1 MIHFIFLEFL
11 KMSPVIRKTF
21 VPSSAD
27 ICIQAATFYS
37 MPVVFTT
44 QAQVCLVNTY
54 IHIGIYIWG
63 DPQRISIYGEEV
75 NRHTFM
81 SLNWPEAGTH
91 TKDE

>member
-11 KMSPVIRKTF
+11 EMSPVIRKTF

-54 IHIGIYIWG
+54 IHT
-63 DPQRISIYGEEV
+63 YG
-75 NRHTFM
+75 HLHM
-81 SLNWPEAGTH
+81 GGA
-91 TKDE
+91 TKDFYLWRRS